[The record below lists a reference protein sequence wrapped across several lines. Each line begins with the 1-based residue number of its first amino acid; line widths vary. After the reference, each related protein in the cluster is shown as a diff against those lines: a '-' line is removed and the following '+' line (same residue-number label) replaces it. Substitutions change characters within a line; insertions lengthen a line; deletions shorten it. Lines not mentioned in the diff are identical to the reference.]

1 MLKNCYENRI
11 YIIYKD
17 IMLHYFVW
25 SVKTVGKDIFLV
37 NSSFWIQVMYS
48 WEKKEW
54 EFFVYP
60 YFDDQR
66 KTFWYFAFDGS
77 DQKEM
82 FEMLL
87 KVSWVWPKTAFQIV
101 QLPLSEL
108 KDAVE
113 NLDAKF
119 FQSIPGIGPKM
130 AKKIVLELKD
140 NVQIF
145 EAIQVDQD
153 QKLFK
158 SVTKSLQN
166 FWFESSRVKEL
177 LRNYPEKLTEENL
190 PNVVKWVISEMW
202 K

>member
-1 MLKNCYENRI
+1 MI
-11 YIIYKD
+11 
-17 IMLHYFVW
+17 HYFSW
-25 SVKTVGKDIFLV
+25 EVKKIWNEVFLK
-37 NSSFWIQVMYS
+37 NSSFGIQVLYS
-48 WEKKEW
+48 WSQTQW
-54 EFFVYP
+54 DFFIYP

-66 KTFWYFAFDGS
+66 KTFGYFAFDTLE
-77 DQKEM
+77 QKTS
-82 FEMLL
+82 FESLL
-87 KVSWVWPKTAFQIV
+87 KISWVWPKTAFQIV
-101 QLPLSEL
+101 QLPLNEL

-119 FQSIPGIGPKM
+119 FQSIPGVGPKM

-145 EAIQVDQD
+145 EAVQVDQD

-166 FWFESSRVKEL
+166 FGFESSRVKEL

>member
-77 DQKEM
+77 DQKQM
-82 FEMLL
+82 FEMML

-119 FQSIPGIGPKM
+119 FQSISGIGPKM

>member
-1 MLKNCYENRI
+1 LLKDCYENRI

-82 FEMLL
+82 FEMML

>member
-54 EFFVYP
+54 EFFLYP

-82 FEMLL
+82 FEMML

-108 KDAVE
+108 K
-113 NLDAKF
+113 AKF

>member
-1 MLKNCYENRI
+1 
-11 YIIYKD
+11 
-17 IMLHYFVW
+17 MLHYFVW

-82 FEMLL
+82 FEMML

-140 NVQIF
+140 SVQIF

-166 FWFESSRVKEL
+166 FGFESSRVKEL

>member
-82 FEMLL
+82 FEMML

-166 FWFESSRVKEL
+166 FGFESSRVKEL

>member
-1 MLKNCYENRI
+1 
-11 YIIYKD
+11 
-17 IMLHYFVW
+17 MLHYFVW

-82 FEMLL
+82 FEMML

-119 FQSIPGIGPKM
+119 FQSIPGIWPKM

-190 PNVVKWVISEMW
+190 SNVVKWVISEMW

>member
-1 MLKNCYENRI
+1 MLKDCYENRI

-82 FEMLL
+82 FEMML

>member
-54 EFFVYP
+54 EFFLYP

-82 FEMLL
+82 FEMML

>member
-1 MLKNCYENRI
+1 
-11 YIIYKD
+11 
-17 IMLHYFVW
+17 MLHYFVW
-25 SVKTVGKDIFLV
+25 NLKIVGKEKFLV
-37 NSSFWIQVMYS
+37 NSSFWIQVLYS
-48 WEKKEW
+48 WGKSEGEY
-54 EFFVYP
+54 FVYP
-60 YFDDQR
+60 YFDDQK
-66 KTFWYFAFDGS
+66 KTFWYFAFDTME
-77 DQKEM
+77 QKEV
-82 FEMLL
+82 FEMML

-101 QLPLSEL
+101 QLPLNEL

-119 FQSIPGIGPKM
+119 FQAIPGVWPKM

-140 NVQIF
+140 NVKIF
-145 EAIQVDQD
+145 EAVQIDQD

-158 SVTKSLQN
+158 SVSKSLQN

-190 PNVVKWVISEMW
+190 PNVVKWVISEMG

>member
-1 MLKNCYENRI
+1 MLKDCYENRI
-11 YIIYKD
+11 CIIYKD

-82 FEMLL
+82 FEMML

>member
-1 MLKNCYENRI
+1 M
-11 YIIYKD
+11 
-17 IMLHYFVW
+17 
-25 SVKTVGKDIFLV
+25 
-37 NSSFWIQVMYS
+37 
-48 WEKKEW
+48 
-54 EFFVYP
+54 
-60 YFDDQR
+60 
-66 KTFWYFAFDGS
+66 
-77 DQKEM
+77 
-82 FEMLL
+82 
-87 KVSWVWPKTAFQIV
+87 V

-166 FWFESSRVKEL
+166 F
-177 LRNYPEKLTEENL
+177 
-190 PNVVKWVISEMW
+190 
-202 K
+202 

>member
-66 KTFWYFAFDGS
+66 KTFWYFAFDGF

-82 FEMLL
+82 FEMML

>member
-82 FEMLL
+82 FEMML

>member
-17 IMLHYFVW
+17 IMLHDFVW

-82 FEMLL
+82 FEMML

>member
-54 EFFVYP
+54 EFFVFP

-82 FEMLL
+82 FEMML